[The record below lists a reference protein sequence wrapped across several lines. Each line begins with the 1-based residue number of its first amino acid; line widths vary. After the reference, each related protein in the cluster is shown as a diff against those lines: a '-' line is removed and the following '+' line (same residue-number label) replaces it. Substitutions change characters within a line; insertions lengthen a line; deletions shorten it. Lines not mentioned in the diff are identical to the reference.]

1 MKKVKLFELYQFG
14 QMMRFF
20 DRLTPQTKFAEIKVD
35 CELAS
40 MWFDWLL
47 KDEHISTTDTRTDV
61 IQLKAI
67 CDQFYKG
74 DPTEVLG
81 DKRHEIVGHFFS
93 RFESVFKAELARSD
107 IYFVRPVGG
116 YSSEKLLWSGR
127 SLFHESTLNWIS
139 VEAIKGFEE
148 GTRCLALKQATA
160 AGFQLLRSVEAVMH
174 QYYDV
179 VSNGAERPT
188 NRNMGSYIAT
198 MENIAGIDRRMLEV
212 LRGIKNLR
220 RNPLAHPEDFLEM
233 KDALIILD
241 ITKSSISTMA
251 QLAQEHS
258 ERTTKTTPT

>member
-1 MKKVKLFELYQFG
+1 MKKVKLYELYQFG
-14 QMMRFF
+14 EMMRFF
-20 DRLTPQTKFAEIKVD
+20 DKLTPQTTFGEIKVD

-47 KDEHISTTDTRTDV
+47 KAEYISTIDTRSNV

-67 CDQFYKG
+67 CDQFHEG
-74 DPTEVLG
+74 DPTELLG
-81 DKRHEIVGHFFS
+81 ERRHEIVAHFFS

-107 IYFVRPVGG
+107 IYFVTSVGG
-116 YSSEKLLWSGR
+116 YSTEKLLWSGR
-127 SLFHESTLNWIS
+127 SLLHESTLNWIS
-139 VEAIKGFEE
+139 VEAIKDFEE

-198 MENIAGIDRRMLEV
+198 MENIDGIDHRMLEV

-220 RNPLAHPEDFLEM
+220 RNPLAHPEDFLEV

-258 ERTTKTTPT
+258 ERIPKAASN

>member
-1 MKKVKLFELYQFG
+1 MKKLNLYQLFQFG

-20 DRLTPQTKFAEIKVD
+20 DRLTPQTKLGDIKTD

-40 MWFDWLL
+40 MWFEWLL
-47 KDEHISTTDTRTDV
+47 RHEHLPTAGTAASVR
-61 IQLKAI
+61 QLKTI
-67 CDQFYKG
+67 CDQLRDGNG
-74 DPTEVLG
+74 DETLG
-81 DKRHEIVGHFFS
+81 RKHEIISYFS
-93 RFESVFKAELARSD
+93 SKFESVFEAELVRSD
-107 IYFVRPVGG
+107 IYFITPIGG
-116 YSSEKLLWSGR
+116 YSTETLLSSGR
-127 SLFHESTLNWIS
+127 SLLHESTVNWIS
-139 VEAIKGFEE
+139 EEAIEGFEE
-148 GTRCLALKQATA
+148 GTRSVALKQATA

-179 VSNGAERPT
+179 ISNGAERPKT
-188 NRNMGSYIAT
+188 RNMGLYIEA
-198 MENIAGIDRRMLEV
+198 MEKIVGIDKRMLEV

-258 ERTTKTTPT
+258 GKGPKAALT